1 MQNYTDEVREIR
13 EQAIQEFNDSYR
25 KILDVFDANAQSDAV
40 KKFLKAVR
48 EFFENDIRKNAKYE
62 LIDEIMY
69 MQLVDVKVGDTFT
82 NAYCYRNCGKD
93 PDKFVKYSFYYKGH
107 HSIDLHIVDNVVKA
121 IFYDYYPEQELFY

>member
-48 EFFENDIRKNAKYE
+48 EFFENDIRKKC
-62 LIDEIMY
+62 
-69 MQLVDVKVGDTFT
+69 KVRT
-82 NAYCYRNCGKD
+82 
-93 PDKFVKYSFYYKGH
+93 H
-107 HSIDLHIVDNVVKA
+107 
-121 IFYDYYPEQELFY
+121 

>member
-82 NAYCYRNCGKD
+82 NAYNYRNWAGKED
-93 PDKFVKYSFYYKGH
+93 SDKFLEYSF
-107 HSIDLHIVDNVVKA
+107 SIRKVVTA
-121 IFYDYYPEQELFY
+121 